1 MAVARAGGF
10 DPKRRKKGVSPF
22 VVLASTF
29 VIFVGA
35 GVLVVKSKANPQPQP
50 AEQLVMPTPEA
61 ASVEMVDCLVA
72 IEKIEAGSPLDPTK
86 FRKETR
92 AISSNP
98 ANLVR
103 GFESLR
109 GSYAAS
115 YIAAGQPLLSDYMTS
130 KAPVNIIQA
139 NIPDG
144 YRAVAV
150 SVDDVSNVEGW
161 VRAGAKVDVM
171 LASQIGGK
179 PVITMLVQNAKVLSS
194 GKLPGKEVASNS
206 ELGSGRG
213 NSTTITIMVTVD
225 EASKIQ
231 LASSSGVMSLSLR
244 GDEDTVESSES
255 TTVTIDNVFG
265 ISAPKGTPIAGKE
278 GTVKIGSRT
287 FVVINGKLVPEDTE
301 AGPGASDK
309 Q

>member
-1 MAVARAGGF
+1 MPTGRSRGF
-10 DPKRRKKGVSPF
+10 DPKQRRKTSPGVF
-22 VVLASTF
+22 ILGGVLAIVAGTSLALQLAK
-29 VIFVGA
+29 GA
-35 GVLVVKSKANPQPQP
+35 KDAQPQAP
-50 AEQLVMPTPEA
+50 AVVPTPQA

-72 IEKIEAGSPLDPTK
+72 IEKIEAGSALEPTK

-92 AISSNP
+92 AITSGSTS
-98 ANLVR
+98 LVT
-103 GFESLR
+103 GFEKLR

-115 YIAAGQPLLSDYMTS
+115 FIAAGQPLLVDYITS
-130 KAPVNIIQA
+130 KAPINIIQA

-150 SVDDVSNVEGW
+150 AVDDVSNVEGW

-171 LASQIGGK
+171 LASQVGGK
-179 PVITMLVQNAKVLSS
+179 PVITMLVQNAKVLSA
-194 GKLPGKEVASNS
+194 GKLNASGAQKDS
-206 ELGSGRG
+206 SVDSTRQGH
-213 NSTTITIMVTVD
+213 STTITIMVTVE

-265 ISAPKGTPIAGKE
+265 VTGPKGTPVAGKQ
-278 GTVKIGSRT
+278 GTVKVGSRS
-287 FVVINGKLVPEDTE
+287 FEVIAGKLVPQDDAT
-301 AGPGASDK
+301 AAQK
-309 Q
+309 QK